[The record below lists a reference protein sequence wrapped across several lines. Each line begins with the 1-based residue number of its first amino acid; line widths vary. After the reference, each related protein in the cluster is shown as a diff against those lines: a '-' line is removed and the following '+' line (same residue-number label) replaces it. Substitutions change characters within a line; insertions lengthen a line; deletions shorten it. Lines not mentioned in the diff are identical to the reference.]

1 MVQQFLQTALEFLKE
16 VWFQLNS
23 RLGLENTEAFIF
35 LKGHLLQI
43 QGNLRYMGISIVA
56 LFLVSFTIYKIRSNS
71 KEREQKLYGLLEE
84 IKDEEEYDEGNP
96 KRFLQPE
103 SELDDNN
110 DLENFLF
117 ASGESTSPSYMEDI
131 IDDERIVLEKDL
143 EAELDV
149 FKPETAETTSN
160 NKESSDIE
168 TIIELVNPLLTKNEF
183 DKKLNKFMKERF
195 DTNKGEKNVDKN
207 IDLNLV
213 NYSSH
218 DQTIKGLHEENEL
231 TGLDD
236 NLSSDA
242 PLTNHSE
249 LDEDEQKK
257 VISGLCDEME
267 HSNNQLIPQVE
278 EPSQLRNTIDNS
290 SQIHIDGDNTAE
302 IPASLETELE
312 ATKLDT
318 TSDGILDTHDY
329 QPDTPSL
336 IFKPEADI
344 VQSKLDIEPKITS
357 ENLTFE
363 REPIEDAAELESK
376 PSSLANESDYSSPE
390 KTDGLIDRLKFLQER
405 LENLYQPPEPKR
417 SSASIEKK
425 TSNSEAESLAEPRRY
440 TRLSTSVRLDSK
452 KHMDLLESF
461 VFLKDQKKHK

>member
-1 MVQQFLQTALEFLKE
+1 MVQQFFQTALEFLKE
-16 VWFQLNS
+16 IWFQLNS
-23 RLGLENTEAFIF
+23 LFGLENTEAFIF

-43 QGNLRYMGISIVA
+43 QDNPLYMGISIAA
-56 LFLVSFTIYKIRSNS
+56 LFLVSFTLYKVRSNS
-71 KEREQKLYGLLEE
+71 KEREHKLDELLEE
-84 IKDEEEYDEGNP
+84 MKDEEEYDEGNP
-96 KRFLQPE
+96 KRFLQPGP
-103 SELDDNN
+103 ELDDNN
-110 DLENFLF
+110 DLEKSLF
-117 ASGESTSPSYMEDI
+117 ASGESTSPSYMEDL

-143 EAELDV
+143 EAELDD
-149 FKPETAETTSN
+149 FKPETAETTPN
-160 NKESSDIE
+160 NKESSDIK

-183 DKKLNKFMKERF
+183 DKKLNEFMNEGF
-195 DTNKGEKNVDKN
+195 DTNKGEESVDKD

-218 DQTIKGLHEENEL
+218 DQAIKRLYEENEL
-231 TGLDD
+231 TGFNDSLP
-236 NLSSDA
+236 SDA
-242 PLTNHSE
+242 PLTNYSE
-249 LDEDEQKK
+249 LDEDGQKK
-257 VISGLCDEME
+257 AISDLCDEME
-267 HSNNQLIPQVE
+267 HSNNQLTPQVE
-278 EPSQLRNTIDNS
+278 EPSQLNTIGNS

-302 IPASLETELE
+302 ISASLETELE
-312 ATKLDT
+312 ATELDT

-357 ENLTFE
+357 ENFTFE

-390 KTDGLIDRLKFLQER
+390 KTDGLIDRLKILQER
-405 LENLYQPPEPKR
+405 LENWYQPPEPKR

-440 TRLSTSVRLDSK
+440 TRLSTSVGLDSK

-461 VFLKDQKKHK
+461 VFLKAQKKHK